1 MICFLIKQ
9 ARSAAFFE
17 AFVKRF
23 LRKKWGILI
32 KRNLKALYLL
42 VYRFREIITLKRKR
56 EWHYVKWVRTICD
69 CTAKLLSDCF
79 AGDTEWT
86 KKKSLDV
93 VHISADRRARIQRD
107 CSVLCDSRFGGSK
120 RFSEM

>member
-42 VYRFREIITLKRKR
+42 VYRFREIIEEKWRIKKDVKQKCRGAGSAAGRRKP
-56 EWHYVKWVRTICD
+56 T
-69 CTAKLLSDCF
+69 
-79 AGDTEWT
+79 
-86 KKKSLDV
+86 
-93 VHISADRRARIQRD
+93 
-107 CSVLCDSRFGGSK
+107 
-120 RFSEM
+120 